1 MTDLNMILRFI
12 MYIVLES
19 MTVWYICIF
28 TDNRPPGKIY
38 TASVITL
45 NSALMVFSITLSD
58 KIEQLS
64 VIVCLLMYLYWF
76 LYRLLTYVCIFR
88 KFNIQMIYIF
98 ILTSATNQIYYNL
111 IKQVISVK
119 EVRTWT
125 SYMLEAAVLAAI
137 LVLIR
142 KKGKEKVYKQII
154 HSLPRRL
161 YVLILVLLLIASV
174 FVMAAMR
181 DDAQSIIQY
190 FLIPSMIGL
199 VLSTIA
205 IVRISISESEKKSA
219 VELLSRQIEGQI
231 EYYEKINRIYAE
243 FRSFRHDY
251 KNHVLCLRGLIAADK
266 TDEALEYMETMQDM
280 SSLGKNRYNTGNV
293 IIDALLSDKS
303 EKAEKADAKLDFCG
317 NVPDSGIS
325 NADLCIILANAIDNA
340 VEACSK
346 DSSGNIKTIK
356 ADAAVRQGYFFFR
369 ISNPV
374 FEEVIFKGK
383 NVLSTTKADKEHH
396 GLGVANIIRTV
407 EKYDGSAD
415 IYTENGEFTADIQ
428 LLLRP
433 V

>member
-19 MTVWYICIF
+19 MIVWYICIF

-58 KIEQLS
+58 KTEQLS

-303 EKAEKADAKLDFCG
+303 EKAEKADA
-317 NVPDSGIS
+317 
-325 NADLCIILANAIDNA
+325 
-340 VEACSK
+340 
-346 DSSGNIKTIK
+346 
-356 ADAAVRQGYFFFR
+356 
-369 ISNPV
+369 
-374 FEEVIFKGK
+374 
-383 NVLSTTKADKEHH
+383 
-396 GLGVANIIRTV
+396 
-407 EKYDGSAD
+407 
-415 IYTENGEFTADIQ
+415 
-428 LLLRP
+428 
-433 V
+433 